1 MPAILTALRNARLSK
16 GMTQKDLGKRVG
28 LPQSHVSKIE
38 SGGVDPQLSSL
49 IEMARALEMELVL
62 VPRKQLNAIAAMTEA
77 GSPPAPAYRLKDGE

>member
-1 MPAILTALRNARLSK
+1 MPIPTALRAARLSK
-16 GMTQKDLGKRVG
+16 GLTQKELGQRVG

-62 VPRKQLNAIAAMTEA
+62 VPRKDLAAIAALTDA
-77 GSPPAPAYRLKDGE
+77 GAAPAPAYRLEDEE